1 MTFIWMIIILGTMVL
16 VHEFGHFIPAK
27 IFNIEVPVFSLGFG
41 KRLFGKKFRGTD
53 YRISML
59 PFGGYV
65 NLKGMD
71 PGEYTGKD
79 NEFLSKSPLKRIIVV
94 FSGPFF
100 NLIFAFLIL
109 QLTISIYGVPVID
122 NMPLKEVRGSA
133 SQYLMEGDSII
144 SINGNTITSF
154 LDTYESITFG
164 KNNTF
169 VFKRNE
175 NIMEQSFI
183 INDPDS
189 FVLIPYIKPII
200 GKVVSG
206 SPADKAGMIMGD
218 IIVNIDNNVIN
229 DWGDIPSIISEKYDE
244 EVTLLVMRNEQVLDF
259 TLIPEKYEYIEND
272 TVKVAGKIGIEYVT
286 TIKKLSLGES
296 LKTSFNRLKYI
307 TTAIINFL
315 EMLVTGKVSAKAV
328 GGPIAIYSLIGE
340 NMKWGFDALLS
351 FVAFFSLNLCI
362 FNLIPFPPLDG
373 SYILIYVFE
382 GIFKKRAG
390 AKFMKIYQQVG
401 FYLLMIMVV
410 LVTVNDILR
419 LFK

>member
-1 MTFIWMIIILGTMVL
+1 MTFLYMIIILGTMVL
-16 VHEFGHFIPAK
+16 VHELGHFIPAK
-27 IFNIEVPVFSLGFG
+27 LFNIEVPIFSLGFG

-71 PGEYTGKD
+71 PGEYKGKE

-100 NLIFAFLIL
+100 NLIFAFIIL
-109 QLTISIYGVPVID
+109 QLIVNIYGVPVID

-133 SQYLMEGDSII
+133 SQYLMQGDSII
-144 SINGNTITSF
+144 SVNGNTITSF
-154 LDTYESITFG
+154 LDTYESILFG
-164 KNNTF
+164 KKN
-169 VFKRNE
+169 VFIFERNE
-175 NIMEQSFI
+175 NIIEQSFI

-189 FVLIPYIKPII
+189 FALIPYIKPII
-200 GKVVSG
+200 GKVVSN
-206 SPADKAGMIMGD
+206 SPADRAGMIKGD
-218 IIVNIDNNVIN
+218 IIVNIDNNEIN
-229 DWGDIPSIISEKYDE
+229 DWGDIPSLISEKYDE
-244 EVTLLVMRNEQVLDF
+244 EVFVLIKRDEQILDF

-272 TVKVAGKIGIEYVT
+272 TLKISGKIGIEYVT
-286 TIKKLSLGES
+286 TIRKLSFGES
-296 LKTSFNRLKYI
+296 IITSFNRLKYI
-307 TTAIINFL
+307 TVAIINFL
-315 EMLVTGKVSAKAV
+315 EMLIMGKVSPKTV

-373 SYILIYVFE
+373 SYILIYSFE

-390 AKFMKIYQQVG
+390 AKFMRIYQQIG
-401 FYLLMIMVV
+401 FYLLMTMVV
-410 LVTVNDILR
+410 LVTFNDILR
-419 LFK
+419 LFR